1 MIGVDADA
9 GMRGHVQPM
18 RFYLKGAIALVVL
31 FLMTLIMAPAPE
43 VNALRAFI
51 AVGLLITGGK
61 MLLRHYNVNW
71 PPKRN

>member
-1 MIGVDADA
+1 
-9 GMRGHVQPM
+9 MRGHVQPT
-18 RFYLKGAIALVVL
+18 RFFLKGSIALVVL
-31 FLMTLIMAPAPE
+31 FLVTLMLAPAPE

-51 AVGLLITGGK
+51 AVGLVITVGK